1 MTRFFRKPV
10 EKNTRRGAA
19 TVEFA
24 VTIPVFAL
32 FLVALIE
39 FGHAYMVQ
47 TTLRA
52 AAKKAARMGVANGVT
67 TDEVSS
73 EAMKIVSSAVRT
85 DNLTVLIKDA
95 NIFDTSDAPTENLNI
110 TNLPDIALQDAETR
124 HLFIVRLEL
133 PYDEVALFPPFWVNN
148 LTLHSQ
154 SVMRHE

>member
-1 MTRFFRKPV
+1 M
-10 EKNTRRGAA
+10 
-19 TVEFA
+19 EFA

-67 TDEVSS
+67 TNEVST
-73 EAMKIVSSAVRT
+73 EAAKIVSSAVKT
-85 DNLTVLIKDA
+85 NNLTVLIKDA
-95 NIFDTSDAPTENLNI
+95 SIFDTSDAPTENLNI
-110 TNLPDIALQDAETR
+110 TNLPDIELQDADTR

-133 PYDEVALFPPFWVNN
+133 PYDEVALFPPFWVDN